1 MKTFIIIIL
10 SLGLLSSCGY
20 KVLDKSNLANFN
32 IIEFNSTG
40 DNKINFFI
48 KNKLK
53 NKITN
58 SKEENEII
66 IDLQTVKTKNIK
78 EKNINNQITK
88 YEIIIVSTVKVNF
101 INKNVSEIIQ
111 ISSNGNY
118 DVVSN
123 QAETINNQDNLEKF
137 LAGKI
142 SENILSKLIILINDL
157 YKL

>member
-1 MKTFIIIIL
+1 MKMKTFLIIIL

-20 KVLDKSNLANFN
+20 KVLDKSSLGNFN

-40 DNKINFFI
+40 DDKINFFI

-78 EKNINNQITK
+78 DKNINNQITK
-88 YEIIIVSTVKVNF
+88 YEITIVSTIKVNF
-101 INKNVSEIIQ
+101 INKNISEIIQ
-111 ISSNGNY
+111 ISSSGNY
-118 DVVSN
+118 DIVSS
-123 QAETINNQDNLEKF
+123 QAKTINNQDNLEKF
-137 LAGKI
+137 LAEKI
-142 SENILSKLIILINDL
+142 SEKILNKLIILINDL
-157 YKL
+157 

>member
-1 MKTFIIIIL
+1 MKMKTFLIIIL

-20 KVLDKSNLANFN
+20 KVLDKSSLANFN

-66 IDLQTVKTKNIK
+66 IDLKTIKTKNIK

-111 ISSNGNY
+111 ISSNGDY

-137 LAGKI
+137 LAEKI
-142 SENILSKLIILINDL
+142 SEKILNKLIILINDL
-157 YKL
+157 

>member
-1 MKTFIIIIL
+1 MKMKIFFVIIL

-20 KVLDKSNLANFN
+20 KVLDKSSLANFN
-32 IIEFNSTG
+32 IVELNSTG

-88 YEIIIVSTVKVNF
+88 YKIIVVSTIKVNF
-101 INKNVSEIIQ
+101 INKNISEIIQ
-111 ISSNGNY
+111 ISSSGNY

-123 QAETINNQDNLEKF
+123 QAKTINNQDNLEKF
-137 LAGKI
+137 LAEKVSEKI
-142 SENILSKLIILINDL
+142 LNKLVILINDL
-157 YKL
+157 

>member
-1 MKTFIIIIL
+1 MKTFLIIIL

-78 EKNINNQITK
+78 DKNINNQITK
-88 YEIIIVSTVKVNF
+88 YEITVVSTIEMNF
-101 INKNVSEIIQ
+101 INKNISKIIQ
-111 ISSNGNY
+111 VSSSGNY
-118 DVVSN
+118 DVVSS
-123 QAETINNQDNLEKF
+123 QAKTINNQDNLEKF
-137 LAGKI
+137 LAEKI
-142 SENILSKLIILINDL
+142 SEKILNKLIILINDL
-157 YKL
+157 

>member
-1 MKTFIIIIL
+1 MKMKTFLIIIL

-32 IIEFNSTG
+32 IVELNSTG

-78 EKNINNQITK
+78 DKNINNQITK
-88 YEIIIVSTVKVNF
+88 YEITVVSTIKVNF
-101 INKNVSEIIQ
+101 INKNISEIIQ
-111 ISSNGNY
+111 ISSSGNY
-118 DVVSN
+118 DIVSIR
-123 QAETINNQDNLEKF
+123 QKQLIT
-137 LAGKI
+137 KI
-142 SENILSKLIILINDL
+142 T
-157 YKL
+157 

>member
-1 MKTFIIIIL
+1 MKILLVIIL

-20 KVLDKSNLANFN
+20 KVLDKSSLANFN
-32 IIEFNSTG
+32 IVELNSTG

-78 EKNINNQITK
+78 DKNINNQITK
-88 YEIIIVSTVKVNF
+88 YEITVVSTIKVNF
-101 INKNVSEIIQ
+101 INKNISEIIQ
-111 ISSNGNY
+111 ISSSGNY

-123 QAETINNQDNLEKF
+123 QAKTINNQDNLERF
-137 LAGKI
+137 LAEKI
-142 SENILSKLIILINDL
+142 SEKILNKLIILINDL
-157 YKL
+157 

>member
-1 MKTFIIIIL
+1 MKMKTFLIIIL

-20 KVLDKSNLANFN
+20 KVLDKSSLANFN

-58 SKEENEII
+58 NKEENEII

-78 EKNINNQITK
+78 DKNINNQITK
-88 YEIIIVSTVKVNF
+88 YEIIVVSTIKVNF
-101 INKNVSEIIQ
+101 INKNISEIIQ
-111 ISSNGNY
+111 ISSSGNY
-118 DVVSN
+118 DIVSS
-123 QAETINNQDNLEKF
+123 QAKTINNQDNLERF
-137 LAGKI
+137 LAEKI
-142 SENILSKLIILINDL
+142 SEKILNKLIILINDL
-157 YKL
+157 

>member
-1 MKTFIIIIL
+1 MKMKTFLIIVL

-20 KVLDKSNLANFN
+20 KVLDKSSLANFN
-32 IIEFNSTG
+32 IVELNSSG

-66 IDLQTVKTKNIK
+66 IDLKTVKTKNIK

-88 YEIIIVSTVKVNF
+88 YEIIVVSTVKVNF

-111 ISSNGNY
+111 ISSSGDY

-123 QAETINNQDNLEKF
+123 QAKTINNQDILEKF
-137 LAGKI
+137 LAEKVSEKI
-142 SENILSKLIILINDL
+142 LNKLIILINDL
-157 YKL
+157 

>member
-1 MKTFIIIIL
+1 MKMKIFFVIIL

-20 KVLDKSNLANFN
+20 KVLDKSSLANFN
-32 IIEFNSTG
+32 IVELNSTG

-88 YEIIIVSTVKVNF
+88 YEIIVVSTIKVNF
-101 INKNVSEIIQ
+101 INKNISEIIQ
-111 ISSNGNY
+111 ISSSGNY

-123 QAETINNQDNLEKF
+123 QAKTINNHDNLEKF
-137 LAGKI
+137 LAEKVSEKI
-142 SENILSKLIILINDL
+142 LNKLIILINDL
-157 YKL
+157 

>member
-1 MKTFIIIIL
+1 MKMKTFLIIIL

-20 KVLDKSNLANFN
+20 KVLDKSSLGNFN

-40 DNKINFFI
+40 DDKINFFI

-78 EKNINNQITK
+78 DKNINNQITK
-88 YEIIIVSTVKVNF
+88 YKITVVSTIKVNF
-101 INKNVSEIIQ
+101 INKNISEIIQ
-111 ISSNGNY
+111 ISSSGNY
-118 DVVSN
+118 DIVSS
-123 QAETINNQDNLEKF
+123 QAKTINNQDNLEKF
-137 LAGKI
+137 LAEKI
-142 SENILSKLIILINDL
+142 SDDILSKLITLINDL
-157 YKL
+157 

>member
-1 MKTFIIIIL
+1 MKMKTFLIIVL

-20 KVLDKSNLANFN
+20 KVLDKSSLGNFN
-32 IIEFNSTG
+32 IVELNSTG

-78 EKNINNQITK
+78 DKNINNQITK
-88 YEIIIVSTVKVNF
+88 YEITVVSTIKVNF
-101 INKNVSEIIQ
+101 INKNISEIIQ
-111 ISSNGNY
+111 ISSSGNY
-118 DVVSN
+118 DVVSS
-123 QAETINNQDNLEKF
+123 QTKTINNQDNLEKF
-137 LAGKI
+137 LAEKI
-142 SENILSKLIILINDL
+142 SDDILSKLIILINDL
-157 YKL
+157 

>member
-1 MKTFIIIIL
+1 MKMKIFFVIIL

-20 KVLDKSNLANFN
+20 KVLDKSSLANFN
-32 IIEFNSTG
+32 IVELNSTG

-88 YEIIIVSTVKVNF
+88 YKIIVVSTIKVNF
-101 INKNVSEIIQ
+101 INKNISEIIQ
-111 ISSNGNY
+111 ISSSGNY

-123 QAETINNQDNLEKF
+123 QAKTINNQDNLEKF
-137 LAGKI
+137 LAEKVSEKI
-142 SENILSKLIILINDL
+142 LNKLIILINDL
-157 YKL
+157 

>member
-1 MKTFIIIIL
+1 MKMKIFFVIIL

-88 YEIIIVSTVKVNF
+88 YEIIVVSTIKVNF
-101 INKNVSEIIQ
+101 INKNISEIIQ
-111 ISSNGNY
+111 ISSSGNY

-123 QAETINNQDNLEKF
+123 QAKTINNQDNLEKF
-137 LAGKI
+137 LAEKVSEKI
-142 SENILSKLIILINDL
+142 LNKLVILINDL
-157 YKL
+157 

>member
-1 MKTFIIIIL
+1 MKIKTFLILIL
-10 SLGLLSSCGY
+10 SLGLLSNCGY
-20 KVLDKSNLANFN
+20 KVLDKSSLAKFN
-32 IIEFNSTG
+32 IVELNSTG
-40 DNKINFFI
+40 DNKINFLI
-48 KNKLK
+48 KNQLR

-66 IDLQTVKTKNIK
+66 IDLKTIKTKNIK

-111 ISSNGNY
+111 ISSNGDY

-137 LAGKI
+137 LAEKI

-157 YKL
+157 

>member
-1 MKTFIIIIL
+1 MKTFLIIIL

-48 KNKLK
+48 KNKLR

-58 SKEENEII
+58 NKKENEII

-78 EKNINNQITK
+78 DKNINNQITK
-88 YEIIIVSTVKVNF
+88 YEIIVVSTIKVNF
-101 INKNVSEIIQ
+101 INKNISEIIQ
-111 ISSNGNY
+111 ISSSGNY

-123 QAETINNQDNLEKF
+123 QAKTINNQDNLEKF
-137 LAGKI
+137 LAEKI
-142 SENILSKLIILINDL
+142 SEKILNKLTVLINDL
-157 YKL
+157 

>member
-1 MKTFIIIIL
+1 MKMKTFLIIIL

-78 EKNINNQITK
+78 DKNINNQITK
-88 YEIIIVSTVKVNF
+88 YEITVVSTIKVNF
-101 INKNVSEIIQ
+101 INKNISEIIQ
-111 ISSNGNY
+111 ISSSGNY
-118 DVVSN
+118 DVVSS
-123 QAETINNQDNLEKF
+123 QTKTINNQDNLEKF
-137 LAGKI
+137 LAEKI
-142 SENILSKLIILINDL
+142 SEKILNKLTVFINDL
-157 YKL
+157 

>member
-1 MKTFIIIIL
+1 MKTFLIIIL

-78 EKNINNQITK
+78 DKNINNQITK
-88 YEIIIVSTVKVNF
+88 YEITVVSTIKVNF
-101 INKNVSEIIQ
+101 INKNISEIIQ
-111 ISSNGNY
+111 ISSSGNY
-118 DVVSN
+118 DIVSS
-123 QAETINNQDNLEKF
+123 QAKTINNQDNLEKF
-137 LAGKI
+137 LAEKVSEKI
-142 SENILSKLIILINDL
+142 LNKLVILINDL
-157 YKL
+157 

>member
-1 MKTFIIIIL
+1 MKMKTFLIIIL

-20 KVLDKSNLANFN
+20 KVLDKSSLGNFN
-32 IIEFNSTG
+32 IVELNSTG

-66 IDLQTVKTKNIK
+66 IDLKTVKTKNIK
-78 EKNINNQITK
+78 EKNISNQITK
-88 YEIIIVSTVKVNF
+88 YEIIIVSTIKVNF
-101 INKNVSEIIQ
+101 INKNISEVIQ
-111 ISSNGNY
+111 ISSSGDY

-123 QAETINNQDNLEKF
+123 QAKTINNQDNIEKF
-137 LAGKI
+137 LAEKVSEKI
-142 SENILSKLIILINDL
+142 LNKLIILINDL
-157 YKL
+157 

>member
-1 MKTFIIIIL
+1 MKMKTFLIIIL

-20 KVLDKSNLANFN
+20 KVLDKSSLANFN

-88 YEIIIVSTVKVNF
+88 YEIIVVSTIKVNF
-101 INKNVSEIIQ
+101 INKNISEIIQ
-111 ISSNGNY
+111 ISSSGNY

-123 QAETINNQDNLEKF
+123 QAKTINNQDNLEKF
-137 LAGKI
+137 LAEKVSEKI
-142 SENILSKLIILINDL
+142 LNKLVILINDL
-157 YKL
+157 

>member
-1 MKTFIIIIL
+1 MKIKTFLILIL

-20 KVLDKSNLANFN
+20 KVLDKSSLAKFN
-32 IIEFNSTG
+32 IVDLNSTG
-40 DNKINFFI
+40 DNKINFLI
-48 KNKLK
+48 KNQLR

-66 IDLQTVKTKNIK
+66 IDLKTIKTKNIK

-88 YEIIIVSTVKVNF
+88 YEIIIDSTVKVNF

-111 ISSNGNY
+111 ISSNGDY

-157 YKL
+157 

>member
-1 MKTFIIIIL
+1 MKTFLIIIL

-78 EKNINNQITK
+78 DKNINNQITK
-88 YEIIIVSTVKVNF
+88 YEITVVSTIKVNF
-101 INKNVSEIIQ
+101 INKNISEIIQ
-111 ISSNGNY
+111 ISSSGNY
-118 DVVSN
+118 DVVSS
-123 QAETINNQDNLEKF
+123 QTKTINNQDNLEKF
-137 LAGKI
+137 LAEKI
-142 SENILSKLIILINDL
+142 SEKILNKLTVLINDL
-157 YKL
+157 

>member
-1 MKTFIIIIL
+1 MKMKTFLIIIL

-20 KVLDKSNLANFN
+20 KVLDKSSLANFN

-78 EKNINNQITK
+78 DKNIKNQITK
-88 YEIIIVSTVKVNF
+88 YEITVVSTIEVNF
-101 INKNVSEIIQ
+101 INKNISEIIQ
-111 ISSNGNY
+111 VSSSGNY
-118 DVVSN
+118 DVVSS
-123 QAETINNQDNLEKF
+123 QAKTINNQDNLEKF
-137 LAGKI
+137 LAEKVSEKI
-142 SENILSKLIILINDL
+142 LNKLVILINDL
-157 YKL
+157 

>member
-1 MKTFIIIIL
+1 MKMKTFLIIIL

-20 KVLDKSNLANFN
+20 KVLDKSSLANFN

-78 EKNINNQITK
+78 DKNINNQITK
-88 YEIIIVSTVKVNF
+88 YEIIVVSTIKVNF
-101 INKNVSEIIQ
+101 INKNISEIIQ
-111 ISSNGNY
+111 ISSSGNY
-118 DVVSN
+118 DIVSN
-123 QAETINNQDNLEKF
+123 QAKTINNQDNLEKF
-137 LAGKI
+137 LAEKI
-142 SENILSKLIILINDL
+142 SEKILNKLIILINDL
-157 YKL
+157 

>member
-1 MKTFIIIIL
+1 MKMKIFFVIIL

-20 KVLDKSNLANFN
+20 KVLDKSSLANFN
-32 IIEFNSTG
+32 IVELNSTG

-88 YEIIIVSTVKVNF
+88 YEIIVVSTIKVNF
-101 INKNVSEIIQ
+101 INKNISEIIQ
-111 ISSNGNY
+111 ISSSGNY
-118 DVVSN
+118 DIVSN
-123 QAETINNQDNLEKF
+123 QAKTINNQDNLEKF
-137 LAGKI
+137 LAEKI
-142 SENILSKLIILINDL
+142 SEKILNKLIILINDL
-157 YKL
+157 

>member
-1 MKTFIIIIL
+1 MKMKTFLIIIL

-20 KVLDKSNLANFN
+20 KVLDKSSLANFN
-32 IIEFNSTG
+32 IVELNSTG

-58 SKEENEII
+58 SREENEII

-88 YEIIIVSTVKVNF
+88 YEITVVSTIEVNF
-101 INKNVSEIIQ
+101 INKNISKIIQ
-111 ISSNGNY
+111 VSSSGNY
-118 DVVSN
+118 DVVSS
-123 QAETINNQDNLEKF
+123 QAKTINNQDNLEKF
-137 LAGKI
+137 LAEKI
-142 SENILSKLIILINDL
+142 SDDILSKLIILINDL
-157 YKL
+157 

>member
-1 MKTFIIIIL
+1 MKMKIFLVIIL

-20 KVLDKSNLANFN
+20 KVLDKSSLANFN
-32 IIEFNSTG
+32 IVELNSTG

-58 SKEENEII
+58 NKEENEII

-88 YEIIIVSTVKVNF
+88 YEIIVVSTIKVNF
-101 INKNVSEIIQ
+101 INKNISEIIQ
-111 ISSNGNY
+111 ISSSGNY

-123 QAETINNQDNLEKF
+123 QAKTINNQDNLEKF
-137 LAGKI
+137 LAEKVSEKI
-142 SENILSKLIILINDL
+142 LNKLVILINDL
-157 YKL
+157 

>member
-1 MKTFIIIIL
+1 MKMKIFLVIIL

-20 KVLDKSNLANFN
+20 KVLDKSSLANFN
-32 IIEFNSTG
+32 IVELNSTG

-88 YEIIIVSTVKVNF
+88 YEIIVVSTIKVNF
-101 INKNVSEIIQ
+101 INKNISEIIQ
-111 ISSNGNY
+111 ISSSGNY

-123 QAETINNQDNLEKF
+123 QAKTINNQDNLEKF
-137 LAGKI
+137 LAEKVSEKI
-142 SENILSKLIILINDL
+142 LNKLIILINDL
-157 YKL
+157 

>member
-1 MKTFIIIIL
+1 MKMKTFLIIIL

-20 KVLDKSNLANFN
+20 KVLDKSSLANFN

-58 SKEENEII
+58 NKEENDII

-78 EKNINNQITK
+78 DKNINNQITK
-88 YEIIIVSTVKVNF
+88 YEITVVSTIKVNF
-101 INKNVSEIIQ
+101 INKNISEIIQ
-111 ISSNGNY
+111 ISSSGNY
-118 DVVSN
+118 DIVSS
-123 QAETINNQDNLEKF
+123 QAKTINNQDNLERF
-137 LAGKI
+137 LAEKI
-142 SENILSKLIILINDL
+142 SEKILNKLIILINDL
-157 YKL
+157 

>member
-1 MKTFIIIIL
+1 MKMKIFFVIIL
-10 SLGLLSSCGY
+10 SLGLLFSCGY
-20 KVLDKSNLANFN
+20 KVLDKSSLANFN
-32 IIEFNSTG
+32 IVELNSTG

-88 YEIIIVSTVKVNF
+88 YEIIVVSTIKVNF
-101 INKNVSEIIQ
+101 INKNISEIIQ
-111 ISSNGNY
+111 ISSSGNY

-123 QAETINNQDNLEKF
+123 QAKTINNQDNLEKF
-137 LAGKI
+137 LAEKVSEKI
-142 SENILSKLIILINDL
+142 LNKLVILINDL
-157 YKL
+157 

>member
-1 MKTFIIIIL
+1 MKMKTFLIIIL

-66 IDLQTVKTKNIK
+66 IDLQTVKTENIK
-78 EKNINNQITK
+78 DKNINNQITK
-88 YEIIIVSTVKVNF
+88 YEITVVSTIKVNF
-101 INKNVSEIIQ
+101 INKNISETIQ
-111 ISSNGNY
+111 ISSSGNY
-118 DVVSN
+118 DVVSS
-123 QAETINNQDNLEKF
+123 QTKTINNQDNLEKF
-137 LAGKI
+137 LAEKI
-142 SENILSKLIILINDL
+142 SEKILNKLIILINDL
-157 YKL
+157 

>member
-1 MKTFIIIIL
+1 MKTFLIIIL

-78 EKNINNQITK
+78 DKNINNQITK
-88 YEIIIVSTVKVNF
+88 YEITIVSTIKVNF
-101 INKNVSEIIQ
+101 INKNISEIIQ
-111 ISSNGNY
+111 ISSSGNY
-118 DVVSN
+118 DIVSS
-123 QAETINNQDNLEKF
+123 QAKTINNQDNLEKF
-137 LAGKI
+137 LAEKI
-142 SENILSKLIILINDL
+142 SEKILNKLIILINDL
-157 YKL
+157 

>member
-1 MKTFIIIIL
+1 MKMKTFLIIIL

-20 KVLDKSNLANFN
+20 KVLDKSSLANFN

-78 EKNINNQITK
+78 DKNINNQITK
-88 YEIIIVSTVKVNF
+88 YEITVVSTIKVNF
-101 INKNVSEIIQ
+101 INKNISEIIQ
-111 ISSNGNY
+111 ISSSGNY
-118 DVVSN
+118 DIVSS
-123 QAETINNQDNLEKF
+123 QAKTINNQDNLERF
-137 LAGKI
+137 LAEKI
-142 SENILSKLIILINDL
+142 SEKILNKLIILINDL
-157 YKL
+157 

>member
-1 MKTFIIIIL
+1 MKTFLIIIL

-88 YEIIIVSTVKVNF
+88 YKIIVVSTIKVNF
-101 INKNVSEIIQ
+101 INKNISEIIQ
-111 ISSNGNY
+111 ISSSGNY

-123 QAETINNQDNLEKF
+123 QAKTINNQDNLEKF
-137 LAGKI
+137 LAEKVSEKI
-142 SENILSKLIILINDL
+142 LNKLVILINDL
-157 YKL
+157 